1 MDERTERSGWVSKGW
16 SEGVDAGT
24 VRSWMGWRG
33 SWIEECNRVD
43 EMTERSK
50 KGAVELPVG
59 TPRHV
64 LCRCRGQVGRVPVG
78 HVEETGRH
86 VVVLRDWLVD
96 CRILVGLP
104 EGWNL

>member
-1 MDERTERSGWVSKGW
+1 
-16 SEGVDAGT
+16 
-24 VRSWMGWRG
+24 
-33 SWIEECNRVD
+33 
-43 EMTERSK
+43 MTERSK

-86 VVVLRDWLVD
+86 VVVLRDWLVA
-96 CRILVGLP
+96 RILGGLP
-104 EGWNL
+104 EGWKGSSPEMKYFPPWPTCNSITQDSLVDSNDPQYSR